1 MHHVWPIA
9 ATALALMLGLAPG
22 MAWAQATPQAV
33 FGSGAAAPALPN
45 VVERGVPAEAVAEN
59 AVVARERA
67 LAAGQREAYRRI
79 AARAGLPANAS
90 DAEIDA
96 LVEAITIEEER
107 STRTGYS
114 ARITVVFSGAAI
126 AARSRGEAPPPP
138 GGRRRR
144 PGGGDHRRR
153 GRVLD
158 IHRLAGAAPPP
169 RLPSAGGAG
178 ASPGDRDGWRAAA
191 AVAAFRAGGGRRGAR
206 RHRSRA
212 AAGGGP
218 PGHRLARRA
227 WPRLLATARWNARQ
241 GRSRCPT

>member
-9 ATALALMLGLAPG
+9 ATALALMLGVAPG

-79 AARAGLPANAS
+79 AARFGLPPNAS
-90 DAEIDA
+90 DAEIDT

-126 AARSRGEAPPPP
+126 AARGRGEAPPPP
-138 GGRRRR
+138 GGGVGGPAAATIDAAAEFSTFSDWLELRRRLASH
-144 PGGGDHRRR
+144 PQVA
-153 GRVLD
+153 RVQILAIATD
-158 IHRLAGAAPPP
+158 GARLRLSLRDAPE
-169 RLPSAGGAG
+169 
-178 ASPGDRDGWRAAA
+178 AAA
-191 AVAAFRAGGGRRGAR
+191 AALAGTGVTLQPAEG
-206 RHRSRA
+206 
-212 AAGGGP
+212 
-218 PGHRLARRA
+218 
-227 WPRLLATARWNARQ
+227 RQ
-241 GRSRCPT
+241 GIAWRVALGRGF